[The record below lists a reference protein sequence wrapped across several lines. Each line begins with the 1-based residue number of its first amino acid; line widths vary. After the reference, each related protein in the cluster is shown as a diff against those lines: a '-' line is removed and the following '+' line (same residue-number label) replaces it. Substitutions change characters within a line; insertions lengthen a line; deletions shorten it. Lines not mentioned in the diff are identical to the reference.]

1 MDGSLPLGRL
11 DIAVVGSGISGLTAA
26 LILSKNHKI
35 TLYEKETRP
44 GGHSNTIQIIEENRS
59 VPVDTGFIVYNEK
72 NYPNFTQLLQYL
84 NVKSQTTSMSFSYS
98 LSDRGMEY
106 CSNGLNGL
114 FGQRK
119 NLLNP
124 DAWQLLRGLLRF
136 YKEAGSINV
145 STHPDLTVGEFL
157 KEGGYSKSFADLHL
171 IPMISAIWSTSSQ
184 STQRIPVS
192 SIVRFFDNHGLLRF
206 RNRPQWKTVCKG
218 SRTYVWRLLNEA
230 SVHLQLGQE
239 ISTISRTNNGVT
251 VRDIHGATKKHDAV
265 VLATHADQALRLLN
279 APTPSETQ
287 ILGKC
292 LYQKNIVV
300 VHNDDSLMPSLK
312 KLWSSWN
319 VQSSSRSPDRLTVT
333 YWMNKLQALDCQKN
347 YFVSLN
353 PYDISCSKTI
363 YREFSYSHPILDSQM
378 LSAQQDLRLIQG
390 KRNTW
395 FCGSYF
401 GYGFHED
408 ALVSAIQVAE
418 ALGSMRPWRKSN
430 TDLPYNSTS
439 TTIKSRTVDA

>member
-44 GGHSNTIQIIEENRS
+44 GGHSNTIQIIEDNRS

-136 YKEAGSINV
+136 YKEAGSINA

-230 SVHLQLGQE
+230 SVNLQLGQE
-239 ISTISRTNNGVT
+239 NT
-251 VRDIHGATKKHDAV
+251 
-265 VLATHADQALRLLN
+265 
-279 APTPSETQ
+279 
-287 ILGKC
+287 
-292 LYQKNIVV
+292 VV